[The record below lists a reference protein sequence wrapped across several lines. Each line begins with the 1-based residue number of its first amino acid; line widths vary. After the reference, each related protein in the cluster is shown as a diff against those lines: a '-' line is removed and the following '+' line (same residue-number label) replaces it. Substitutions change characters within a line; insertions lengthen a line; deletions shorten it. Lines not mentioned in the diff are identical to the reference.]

1 MKKTFI
7 LMAVVTLLQAC
18 STQDAVKVV
27 VRNSTDLVR
36 MNEMVELDYV
46 DVLTRLNISLSDTV
60 ETDFVPSP
68 EQSGS
73 SDITG
78 GATGSVDV
86 PATDVQS
93 PQTGVSE
100 TGVAAAAVSTVIFA
114 AGAVVLGKKLKE
126 NVA

>member
-1 MKKTFI
+1 MKTLKLLFVFGLI
-7 LMAVVTLLQAC
+7 LAMLSMVVGA
-18 STQDAVKVV
+18 
-27 VRNSTDLVR
+27 
-36 MNEMVELDYV
+36 
-46 DVLTRLNISLSDTV
+46 V